1 MIAVTPAPAR
11 MPKNGLEPRVM
22 KIVRNASCSRSGCTA
37 SDMVFMPI
45 KRIPKPMIIA
55 ATSLLLAFLLAK
67 EMITSPTLLTE
78 VEGSTVKS
86 FAAGDVGVV
95 VSVDNRMR
103 PSW

>member
-1 MIAVTPAPAR
+1 
-11 MPKNGLEPRVM
+11 
-22 KIVRNASCSRSGCTA
+22 
-37 SDMVFMPI
+37 
-45 KRIPKPMIIA
+45 
-55 ATSLLLAFLLAK
+55 
-67 EMITSPTLLTE
+67 MITSPTLLTE